1 MAPPNFLKKFKIC
14 LLSSK
19 MYIDTISATKKSK
32 IPPAN
37 PIIPFAYSNI
47 VSILMYSAKL
57 ILFNESEIACISI
70 FLNIESSG
78 MFFKLSI
85 VF

>member
-1 MAPPNFLKKFKIC
+1 
-14 LLSSK
+14 

-47 VSILMYSAKL
+47 VSILMYSVKL
-57 ILFNESEIACISI
+57 IWFKESEIA
-70 FLNIESSG
+70 
-78 MFFKLSI
+78 
-85 VF
+85 